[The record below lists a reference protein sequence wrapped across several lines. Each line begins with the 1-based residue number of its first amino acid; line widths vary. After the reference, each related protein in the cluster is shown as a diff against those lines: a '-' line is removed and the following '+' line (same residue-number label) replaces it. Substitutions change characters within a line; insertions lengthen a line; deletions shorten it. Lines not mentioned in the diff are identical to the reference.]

1 VAIRVISVSKQTD
14 SGIYGKIVP
23 PHLINKP
30 IVMAE
35 INIPA
40 ASGNKPGVRRS
51 KKHSTRVDLTPMVDL
66 GFLLITF
73 FIFTT
78 SMSSPKTMKLIMPD
92 DSGDIKDDMP
102 IGNSTALTVIPLKDN
117 KIFYYHGELTEALKT
132 NTYGITNY
140 SLTDGLGQ
148 IVRNK
153 QVALDRMSTG
163 KRKDLMLMVKP
174 TPESN
179 YQQLINVL
187 DEVLIN
193 EVKHYAIMDLT
204 PEEKDI
210 AHAKSAAH

>member
-1 VAIRVISVSKQTD
+1 MEKLCHRILD
-14 SGIYGKIVP
+14 S
-23 PHLINKP
+23 NQ

-40 ASGNKPGVRRS
+40 ASGTKPGVRRS

-78 SMSSPKTMKLIMPD
+78 SMSTPKSMKLIMPK
-92 DSGDIKDDMP
+92 DSPDSTTVGL
-102 IGNSTALTVIPLKDN
+102 STALTVIPLKDN
-117 KIFYYHGELTEALKT
+117 KVFYYHGELSEALKT

-140 SLTDGLGQ
+140 SVNKGLGE
-148 IVRNK
+148 IVREK
-153 QVALDRMSTG
+153 QAALDRVSPG
-163 KRKDLMLMVKP
+163 KRKDLMLMIKP

-179 YQQLINVL
+179 YQHLVNVL

-193 EVKHYAIMDLT
+193 EVKHYAIMDVT
-204 PEEKDI
+204 DFEKEVI
-210 AHAKSAAH
+210 TQKAGS

>member
-1 VAIRVISVSKQTD
+1 MEKLCHRILD
-14 SGIYGKIVP
+14 S
-23 PHLINKP
+23 NQ

-40 ASGNKPGVRRS
+40 ASGTKPGVRRS

-78 SMSSPKTMKLIMPD
+78 SMSTPKSMKLIMPK
-92 DSGDIKDDMP
+92 DSPDSTTVGL
-102 IGNSTALTVIPLKDN
+102 STALTVIPLKDN
-117 KIFYYHGELTEALKT
+117 KVFYYHGELSEALKT

-148 IVRNK
+148 VVRNK
-153 QVALDRMSTG
+153 QAALDKMSPG
-163 KRKDLMLMVKP
+163 KRKDLMLMIKP

-179 YQQLINVL
+179 YQHLVNVL

-193 EVKHYAIMDLT
+193 EVKHYAVMDVT
-204 PEEKDI
+204 DFEKEVI
-210 AHAKSAAH
+210 TQKAGS